1 MLIFFFRKEDSTVF
15 PFSVPITIP
24 NLLNFVLANLD
35 DDSHVE
41 ALTNICRV
49 GTGETPDKCIART
62 RRLCLDIIEQL
73 LQDYRKL
80 RRHISFLDKKIARN
94 KRKIILLKL
103 EHIKD
108 IHFILGSTVDLSKDR
123 KKAQQIK
130 RKFFKYYNI
139 IRLLETEKKIEKQ
152 SYESRSAVHTST
164 TKRERLRSE
173 L

>member
-1 MLIFFFRKEDSTVF
+1 MF

-49 GTGETPDKCIART
+49 GTGEAPDKCIART
-62 RRLCLDIIEQL
+62 RRLCLDIIEKL

-80 RRHISFLDKKIARN
+80 RRHISFLNKKIVRN

-123 KKAQQIK
+123 KKAQRIK

-139 IRLLETEKKIEKQ
+139 IRLLETDEQEIEKHT
-152 SYESRSAVHTST
+152 YESRSAVHTPT
-164 TKRERLRSE
+164 TKRERIRSE